1 MGDMKRL
8 LRSSLAHYLSWAA
21 VLVIALVARPAPGS
35 PSFILLFGAAIV
47 LGALLMLRSH
57 LESREAKRAFE
68 MWQVRLSKLVPTIDV
83 DDDGHLYEW
92 LDPSQ
97 WEAVFAMLE
106 QTPRDSRSLRQA
118 MEAVALDITR

>member
-1 MGDMKRL
+1 MKRL

-35 PSFILLFGAAIV
+35 PSFILLFGAAVV
-47 LGALLMLRSH
+47 LGALLMLRSY
-57 LESREAKRAFE
+57 LESREARRAFE
-68 MWQVRLSKLVPTIDV
+68 MWQMRLSKLVPTIDV
-83 DDDGHLYEW
+83 DDDGHLYER

-106 QTPRDSRSLRQA
+106 QTPQDSRSLRQA
-118 MEAVALDITR
+118 MEAVAPEITK